1 MPPPVPFPNLGCT
14 LAPLRSAAIHRFPSE
29 ILVEIFALCW
39 STFTP
44 AFDEGDS
51 ASSSLEV
58 EMSRLAHAP
67 LLTLSQVCSRWHTI
81 VVGTPALWTTIEL
94 DNVLWS
100 TPTSTVTAMALLTTA
115 LERSGKCL
123 LNLEIDMEIGVGE
136 GPALQLLAE
145 HAARWKTLALLA
157 APEPYDLHILSSAKG
172 KLHYLEKLALC
183 GSFLFLDIFAD
194 APRLKTLE
202 CDVPPDTV
210 VELAKFPLKRLRNF
224 QCAEALGLEEFTE
237 VGDYSAISLMPR
249 LSKTAKFTLLLS
261 AFGDLSTA
269 THLPAMTS
277 NIPSFRI
284 EVRDGFS
291 ANDIGTTMAKILDSL
306 TLPGLQELK
315 INSEEYP
322 SLSLPWA
329 HTSFL
334 ALSSRSS
341 FHAHLLSLQLYHSVI
356 TEPELL
362 ECLSDLP
369 CLKYLAVSDHQL
381 VATGGVEQL
390 LITDA
395 LFKKLTATP
404 DAPSLVPRLQ
414 FFDFQSTLQF
424 DDHVYLNFLL
434 SRLHDGC
441 TFTSDIFSLS
451 GRYRDLDADVLAR
464 IEELDTQGKL
474 SFSFSAMEFE
484 DET

>member
-14 LAPLRSAAIHRFPSE
+14 LVPLRSAAIHRFPSE

-67 LLTLSQVCSRWHTI
+67 LLALSQVCSRWHTI
-81 VVGTPALWTTIEL
+81 AVGTPALWTTIEL
-94 DNVLWS
+94 DNRRNSDGV
-100 TPTSTVTAMALLTTA
+100 AHDRA

-183 GSFLFLDIFAD
+183 GSFPFLDIFAD
-194 APRLKTLE
+194 APRLKTSE
-202 CDVPPDTV
+202 CDGPPDTV
-210 VELAKFPLKRLRNF
+210 VELVKLPLAQLHNF
-224 QCAEALGLEEFTE
+224 QCAEILGLGEFME
-237 VGDYSAISLMPR
+237 VGEYFAISLMPR
-249 LSKTAKFTLLLS
+249 LSNTAKFKLQLS
-261 AFGDLSTA
+261 AFGDLSDA

-277 NIPSFRI
+277 NISSIRI
-284 EVRDGFS
+284 V
-291 ANDIGTTMAKILDSL
+291 L
-306 TLPGLQELK
+306 
-315 INSEEYP
+315 
-322 SLSLPWA
+322 
-329 HTSFL
+329 H
-334 ALSSRSS
+334 
-341 FHAHLLSLQLYHSVI
+341 HSVI
-356 TEPELL
+356 AEPELL

-369 CLKYLAVSDHQL
+369 CLEHLAVSDHQL
-381 VATGGVEQL
+381 VTTGGVEQL
-390 LITDA
+390 LITDS

-404 DAPSLVPRLQ
+404 YAPSLVPRLRH
-414 FFDFQSTLQF
+414 FDFQSTLQF

-434 SRLHDGC
+434 SRLHDGR
-441 TFTSDIFSLS
+441 TFTSDIFSLP
-451 GRYRDLDADVLAR
+451 GQHPELDGEVLAR
-464 IEELDTQGKL
+464 IGELDAKG
-474 SFSFSAMEFE
+474 SSAFRFQQWNSKTKVEASRCLPTVAISYQSYYTATVPSPTFHLL
-484 DET
+484 TTNPGANLGQ